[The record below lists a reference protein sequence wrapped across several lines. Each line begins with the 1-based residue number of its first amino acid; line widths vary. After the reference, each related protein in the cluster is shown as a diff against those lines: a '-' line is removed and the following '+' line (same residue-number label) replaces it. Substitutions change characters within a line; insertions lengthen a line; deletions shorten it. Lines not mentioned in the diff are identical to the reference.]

1 MHRAGAACQED
12 WMSLGTGQVGSSGEE
27 HPQDTGE
34 DATRGQ
40 EQNRPK
46 GTGRCK
52 ATKKEARGW
61 APFAPTG
68 MQSGAYRTKGGKRW
82 KYSRSVK
89 YQVKLAKYQVK
100 LGQGQKERDSGA
112 KGAQIHK

>member
-12 WMSLGTGQVGSSGEE
+12 RMSLGTGQVGSCGEE

-40 EQNRPK
+40 EQNRSK

-52 ATKKEARGW
+52 ATKKRRGG
-61 APFAPTG
+61 ALLLPLLERKVEPTG
-68 MQSGAYRTKGGKRW
+68 QKGRRRSI
-82 KYSRSVK
+82 YSRSVK
-89 YQVKLAKYQVK
+89 YKVKLVKCQVI
-100 LGQGQKERDSGA
+100 LGQEQK
-112 KGAQIHK
+112 